1 MKALLFKT
9 LVIPSLF
16 FSLQANA
23 SSKQC
28 MLNINVDGWKNI
40 ETVLFIAAGGY
51 AMTHDPSKAEYTAVI
66 DEVEGQVKPCL
77 YGCDEKQEVLMIL
90 SVLDNQGQVIFTNNK
105 VATKRTSNKPRIL
118 VRESDHQKTKLS
130 LLRSIPECEVLRFAD

>member
-1 MKALLFKT
+1 MKALLSKS
-9 LVIPSLF
+9 LVISGLF

-23 SSKQC
+23 STKQC

-51 AMTHDPSKAEYTAVI
+51 AMTHDATKAEYTAVI

-90 SVLDNQGQVIFTNNK
+90 SVLNNQDQVIFTENK
-105 VATKRTSNKPRIL
+105 IATKLTSNKPRVL
-118 VRESDHQKTKLS
+118 ERESDYQKTKLS
-130 LLRSIPECEVLRFAD
+130 LLRSIPECEVLRLAD